1 MISEHYCV
9 VSINIVMSQVEA
21 WKMARAGLLYTGQED
36 DVKCSWCGVIMG
48 EWQYGDQVS
57 VRAPLLQ
64 CDGGKVVFVCLGKDV
79 LRKVSSWHH

>member
-48 EWQYGDQVS
+48 EWQYGDQVI
-57 VRAPLLQ
+57 VI
-64 CDGGKVVFVCLGKDV
+64 D
-79 LRKVSSWHH
+79 